1 MIKILK
7 NHWRSYEMRILVSA
21 CLLGINCK
29 YNGGNNKNE
38 NVLNLIEKYI
48 LIPVCPEQLGGLST
62 PREPAEIVGGNGS
75 DVLSREA
82 KVVTNSGKDIT
93 QMFVKGAEETLKIAK
108 MFKAKIAI
116 LKDGSPSCGVK
127 HIYDGTFTHRIKSG
141 SGVTASIL
149 KKSGMIVISEV
160 EIDKIKAFTKMD

>member
-1 MIKILK
+1 
-7 NHWRSYEMRILVSA
+7 MRILVSA
-21 CLLGINCK
+21 CLLGVNCK

-38 NVLNLIEKYI
+38 NVLNLIEKYV

-75 DVLSREA
+75 DVLSKEA

-108 MFKAKIAI
+108 LFKAKIAI

>member
-1 MIKILK
+1 
-7 NHWRSYEMRILVSA
+7 MRILVSA

>member
-1 MIKILK
+1 
-7 NHWRSYEMRILVSA
+7 MRILVSA

-149 KKSGMIVISEV
+149 KKSGIIVISEV